1 VGALANGV
9 RSLQESIEKATGCES
24 RDERLERIAKS
35 VEDVTTAIST
45 LREAMPTER
54 VARIDGVASATDG
67 VDVER
72 TEQTATWF
80 AAGSAIAGWL
90 AAMWLHGT
98 DPKLAITVVVCA
110 NLVSCAALVSRRSAR

>member
-1 VGALANGV
+1 MITINNITTAMTRVIV
-9 RSLQESIEKATGCES
+9 MTVKM
-24 RDERLERIAKS
+24 
-35 VEDVTTAIST
+35 TTAIAT

-54 VARIDGVASATDG
+54 VVHVDGVPHVTEG
-67 VDVER
+67 MDVER
-72 TEQTATWF
+72 TERTATWF

-98 DPKLAITVVVCA
+98 DPKLAIAVVVCA